1 MMKSLKIFFGPLPLL
16 PFYVTFFAFIVS
28 IYGEIHFSPR
38 GETQLSSS
46 FLAIAPAMVTA
57 LSVGIPLY
65 LTKITLREGISRRQY
80 LVRYYVGLIL
90 VSVSYTYFQRLPFIR
105 SFQETP
111 EFFGLVTLDYVRNI
125 MPMTF
130 LTNVIG
136 YFYLKLHAE
145 TEAKQAALT
154 MVQAQNEVLVESEER
169 SRSSVAHFLHDRV
182 QAALVTVSMQL
193 GEISEHLSAKTKAQI
208 NSVISEIE
216 HIRRVDVRSAAQ
228 RLSPDLA
235 AIGLVSALKLNSKA
249 LTTSVRTRIITD
261 KSVENILKPS
271 VENEH
276 LQLGIYRIVEQV
288 MLNAVVHGR
297 AQNIVISLSL
307 NDKKLITVVTNDG
320 KAIEEETT
328 AGSGTAIIGS
338 WLNILNGTY
347 TLENTSNNGVRF
359 AMEIP
364 VY

>member
-1 MMKSLKIFFGPLPLL
+1 
-16 PFYVTFFAFIVS
+16 
-28 IYGEIHFSPR
+28 
-38 GETQLSSS
+38 
-46 FLAIAPAMVTA
+46 
-57 LSVGIPLY
+57 
-65 LTKITLREGISRRQY
+65 
-80 LVRYYVGLIL
+80 
-90 VSVSYTYFQRLPFIR
+90 VSYTYFQRLPFIQ
-105 SFQETP
+105 SFQETR
-111 EFFGLVTLDYVRNI
+111 EIFGIIALDYLRNL

-130 LTNVIG
+130 LANVIG
-136 YFYLKLHAE
+136 FFYLKLHTE

-154 MVQAQNEVLVESEER
+154 LVQAQNEVLIESEER

-193 GEISEHLSAKTKAQI
+193 GEISESLPAKSKARI

-216 HIRRVDVRSAAQ
+216 HIRRVEVRSAAQ

-235 AIGLVSALKLNSKA
+235 VIGLVSALKLNSEA
-249 LTTSVRTRIITD
+249 LKTSVRTRVITD
-261 KSVENILKPS
+261 KSVENLLKPS

-297 AQNIVISLSL
+297 AQNIVISFTF

-320 KAIEEETT
+320 KEIEEETT

-338 WLNILNGTY
+338 WLSILNGTY
-347 TLENTSNNGVRF
+347 TLENTSNHGVRF
-359 AMEIP
+359 VMEIP
-364 VY
+364 VYQ